1 MLRVSLPENLY
12 FGTKTDYVLEAI
24 RTAILV
30 GDLLPGARIKEQQV
44 RELMKVSSSPVR
56 EAFHQL
62 EAEGLLTRNP
72 HVGTKVTEMD
82 IKDAKELYLIQS
94 LLQGTAVQI
103 STNKLKEEEILK
115 AQRLNEE
122 LGKMCKGKI
131 DVTGLRV
138 VNYKLHMILCGA
150 SIYPWLSRLI
160 SALWV
165 RFPTQSLWMMRN
177 RPKMSFQQ
185 HEKVI
190 KAIEKRD
197 QLLAGSLMKEHL
209 ESSMKALYG

>member
-1 MLRVSLPENLY
+1 MLKLSLPENLY
-12 FGTKTDYVLEAI
+12 FGTKTDYVVEAI

-30 GDLLPGARIKEQQV
+30 GDLLPGTKVTEQQV
-44 RELMKVSSSPVR
+44 KDLLKVSSSPVR

-82 IKDAKELYLIQS
+82 IQDAKELYFIQS

-103 STNKLKEEEILK
+103 STKNLKEEDIHE
-115 AQRLNEE
+115 AERLNNDIER
-122 LGKMCKGKI
+122 MCKGRI
-131 DVTGLRV
+131 DVKGLRV

-150 SIYPWLSRLI
+150 KVYPWLTRLI

-165 RFPTQSLWMMRN
+165 RFPSQSLWLMPK
-177 RPKMSFQQ
+177 RPMMSFQQ
-185 HEKVI
+185 HEKII
-190 KAIEKRD
+190 KAIKKRD
-197 QLLAGSLMKEHL
+197 ELLAGSLMKEHL